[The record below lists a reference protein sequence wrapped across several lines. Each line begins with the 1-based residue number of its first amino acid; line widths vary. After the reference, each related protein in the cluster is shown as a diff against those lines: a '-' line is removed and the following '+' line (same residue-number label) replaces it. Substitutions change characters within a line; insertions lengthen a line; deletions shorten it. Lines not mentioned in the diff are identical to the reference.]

1 MQSEHIKIILIYSI
15 DKTLLNI
22 FFMYIN
28 RNEIQYIYLKLL
40 IFIVRY
46 KTDISKFKSSRTE
59 KLELS
64 RNVEKIVTKSIFVWQ

>member
-28 RNEIQYIYLKLL
+28 RNEIQSIYLKLL

-64 RNVEKIVTKSIFVWQ
+64 RNIEKIVTK

>member
-1 MQSEHIKIILIYSI
+1 
-15 DKTLLNI
+15 
-22 FFMYIN
+22 MYIN